1 MFFCLG
7 ITVPTQDGSTHRI
20 RVFPLS
26 ITSISTVVRRSNENY
41 DKVMKLK
48 NPSDDKRKGYLGEC
62 ALRSLTY
69 FDVGRSFLT
78 DSLHNL
84 YGGTMVSQIIPNWLV
99 IGFTVMFVDH

>member
-1 MFFCLG
+1 MP
-7 ITVPTQDGSTHRI
+7 IHDGSYHCI

-26 ITSISTVVRRSNENY
+26 TASISKVVHRSNENY
-41 DKVMKLK
+41 DKVMKLR
-48 NPSDDKRKGYLGEC
+48 NPTVDQRKGYLGEC

-84 YGGTMVSQIIPNWLV
+84 HGGTMVSLS
-99 IGFTVMFVDH
+99 M